1 MALNLSR
8 QKMQGRFCSRLHK
21 IMALALLNRKFDFV
35 LPQISSS
42 APLICD
48 RSSSSGGVSMVQS
61 SLSLSSLIILLIKL
75 SSVGRARRTSR
86 ALVLF
91 NVNDY
96 SEARSR
102 LVSFELFFK
111 ASLSSSLR
119 RRSKISLSRE

>member
-1 MALNLSR
+1 VALNLSR